1 MARSGPGICPAL
13 LFKFTLF
20 LLGSRAQRFSL
31 RGDSR
36 ASRLEIPLL
45 GLYKKQIV
53 DVSPLSNLAGLKQL
67 DLSDNQ
73 IENIAPLLV
82 EPGLGRGDLLD
93 ITSNPLETFDGT
105 IGKAHIDLLIQ
116 RGVGVLYDPIQ
127 VVDGAVQTCERKPL

>member
-1 MARSGPGICPAL
+1 MPGPSFQVHIISSWEQSSTI
-13 LFKFTLF
+13 FFE
-20 LLGSRAQRFSL
+20 RRFS
-31 RGDSR
+31 RFTPGNS
-36 ASRLEIPLL
+36 S
-45 GLYKKQIV
+45 V